1 MFAELYKISEKS
13 KHRIAIMLLL
23 ALAIFASAPC
33 FVPLTS
39 AHDIAFHLL
48 RIEGIAQG
56 LSDGAFPV
64 RMQYS
69 QMQGLGYPVSIMYP
83 DIVLYFP
90 ALLHLI
96 GLSVA
101 NSYRVFVIVFNVFV
115 VFSTYIF
122 AKRFSQSRIMA
133 FTIALV
139 WALGTYRLVDV
150 YLRASVGEYC
160 ALAAFPFIA
169 YGLWCAFCTRGKES
183 TSLAPCIWIAFGM
196 IGVVSSHIISI
207 LLAVFGLIGPL
218 LTCAIYG
225 DRKCRGWLSLLAGT
239 GITVLLLLWMIV
251 PFFSWYLS
259 QDMRVDHFL
268 DKVSIQHI
276 GQRAGTLG
284 QLLTFFPTFSGR
296 SKLNADGT
304 YQEMP
309 LSLGLGGVFLVGCA
323 FMSILIKNKTR
334 TLCKNNSEKTLKT
347 SIFIMLV
354 VLLICVALCCCYFLW
369 HPSLAFMKILSNI
382 QYPWRFLG
390 PILFI
395 AVIVGLL
402 ALVCFTKCQKLA
414 TCAKIICVLV
424 CVLSVAEG
432 GHSLASLMYEKQKA
446 ASMESLLDSQLFNKT
461 VTGGE
466 YLPANI
472 EVKKINEKLEHMQDD
487 TDGYTVAHHADGGRV
502 FDITFDKTNTKES
515 VELPLIYYDG
525 YQIVDSTPYGTDAEK
540 TGGSSAAQMPSD
552 DVVLRCNESGFIELA
567 SSTGVS
573 LSGTFHIKWVEPTS
587 WRIATVISMLSFVF
601 FIVYILYQVKRKSC
615 FKVRKC
621 VNAIGVQV
629 SV

>member
-13 KHRIAIMLLL
+13 KHHIAIMLLL

-33 FVPLTS
+33 FAPLTG
-39 AHDIAFHLL
+39 AHDIAFHLV

-83 DIVLYFP
+83 DIALYFP
-90 ALLHLI
+90 ALLHMI

-133 FTIALV
+133 FTIVIV
-139 WALGTYRLVDV
+139 WSLGTYRLVDV

-207 LLAVFGLIGPL
+207 LLAVFGLMGL
-218 LTCAIYG
+218 LLICAIYG

-239 GITVLLLLWMIV
+239 GVTALLLLWMIV

-259 QDMRVDHFL
+259 QDMWVNHMSEIF
-268 DKVSIQHI
+268 SIREI

-284 QLLTFFPTFSGR
+284 QLLTFFPTFSGD
-296 SKLNADGT
+296 SMLNAAGT
-304 YQEMP
+304 YHEMP
-309 LSLGLGGVFLVGCA
+309 LSLGLGGVFLVLSA
-323 FMSILIKNKTR
+323 FVSILVESKTR
-334 TLCKNNSEKTLKT
+334 ALCKNNSEKTLRT

-369 HPSLAFMKILSNI
+369 RPSLAFMKILSNI
-382 QYPWRFLG
+382 QFPWRFLG

-395 AVIVGLL
+395 VSIVGLL
-402 ALVCFTKCQKLA
+402 ALIRFTKYQKLA

-424 CVLSVAEG
+424 CVLTIAEG
-432 GHSLASLMYEKQKA
+432 GHSLTSLMYEREKA
-446 ASMESLLDSQLFNKT
+446 MSMETLANSQQLSDT
-461 VTGGE
+461 VMSGE
-466 YLPANI
+466 YLPANTTF
-472 EVKKINEKLEHMQDD
+472 EKINETLQHMQDD

-552 DVVLRCNESGFIELA
+552 DVMLRCNESGFIELA
-567 SSTGVS
+567 SNTGEP
-573 LSGTFHIKWVEPTS
+573 LSGTFHLKWVEPIS
-587 WRIATVISMLSFVF
+587 WRIATVISMISFVF
-601 FIVYILYQVKRKSC
+601 FVVYILYQVKRRGC
-615 FKVRKC
+615 FKKRVEK
-621 VNAIGVQV
+621 
-629 SV
+629 